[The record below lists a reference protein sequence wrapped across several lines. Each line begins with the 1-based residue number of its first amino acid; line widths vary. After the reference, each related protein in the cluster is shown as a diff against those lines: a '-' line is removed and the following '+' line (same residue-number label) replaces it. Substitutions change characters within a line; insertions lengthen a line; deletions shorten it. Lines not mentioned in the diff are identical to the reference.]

1 MIQGAQ
7 HLLHT
12 MTWLDRWPDDDQR
25 TRIVFIVKDL
35 EPRFIEGLAATREI
49 KQEIDEF
56 VAAVAAAGGEKA
68 AAL

>member
-1 MIQGAQ
+1 MLANTNVGGENCHRGAA
-7 HLLHT
+7 LGAIMGAALGES
-12 MTWLDRWPDDDQR
+12 
-25 TRIVFIVKDL
+25 RIP
-35 EPRFIEGLAATREI
+35 PRFIEGLAATREI